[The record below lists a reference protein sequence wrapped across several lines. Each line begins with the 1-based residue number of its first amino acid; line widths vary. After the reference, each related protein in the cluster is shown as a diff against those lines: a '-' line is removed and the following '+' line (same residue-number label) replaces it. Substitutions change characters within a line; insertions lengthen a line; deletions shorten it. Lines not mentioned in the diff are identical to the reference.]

1 MDRNTLLQYYTGL
14 LDYLPCTAA
23 VKIEHG
29 PEYAIAILGWFSHS
43 FAVNHSGK
51 N

>member
-1 MDRNTLLQYYTGL
+1 MDQNMLLQYYSGL

-29 PEYAIAILGWFSHS
+29 LEYAIAILGWFAQS
-43 FAVNHSGK
+43 FAVNCGGK

>member
-1 MDRNTLLQYYTGL
+1 MLLQYYTGL
-14 LDYLPCTAA
+14 LNYLPCTAA

-29 PEYAIAILGWFSHS
+29 PEYAIAILNQ
-43 FAVNHSGK
+43 FALFLVVHNGSK